1 MACRCGPPRS
11 SSAPC
16 RTPPRSCRG
25 WTVRTTR
32 SAATPPR
39 SSSPELDRSTRPTVE
54 LFDTTQL
61 ALGAALR
68 GANSRQGVLAGNL
81 ANIDTPGYVRKDVD
95 FHGTL
100 AAALQSGDDPVGA
113 GFAAADDAAAAVRAD
128 GNSVDVDAENS
139 ALAQNALEYDALTR
153 VSTARIDI
161 LKTAMGVSA

>member
-81 ANIDTPGYVRKDVD
+81 ANVDTPGYVRKDVD
-95 FHGTL
+95 FHDAL
-100 AAALQSGDDPVGA
+100 AAAVGSGESPSGLS
-113 GFAAADDAAAAVRAD
+113 FAAQDDSTAPVRAD
-128 GNSVDVDAENS
+128 GNSVDVDQENS
-139 ALAQNALEYDALTR
+139 ELSQNALEYDALAR
-153 VSTARIDI
+153 VASARIDI
-161 LKTAMGVSA
+161 LKTAMGVAQ